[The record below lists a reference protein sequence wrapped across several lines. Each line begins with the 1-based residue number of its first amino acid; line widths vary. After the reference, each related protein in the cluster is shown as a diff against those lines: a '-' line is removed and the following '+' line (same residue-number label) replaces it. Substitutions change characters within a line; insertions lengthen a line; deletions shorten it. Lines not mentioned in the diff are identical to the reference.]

1 LRRSV
6 EQLHGH
12 CRVKRAEAALRQP
25 GVGENRRVTIADGS
39 QQDDRVG
46 FQAACDEGEHVGC
59 RAIEPVGVLGD
70 QNQRR
75 VAGDFRQQ
83 VERRHGDAGCPL
95 SWDQVSR
102 VVLDRP
108 QQLMQAREGKTRLR
122 LNAGRTPGSPRSTSA
137 ARPSSGARSFD
148 RTSIERASSHP
159 TNGESIDPAAGLCP
173 ALQCERGAYFRL
185 RLGGRRN
192 GRRHLDRRADQLGG
206 RGRLRQGDRVR
217 GFYLMRAGSL
227 GRVRGRGSRPSRD

>member
-137 ARPSSGARSFD
+137 
-148 RTSIERASSHP
+148 
-159 TNGESIDPAAGLCP
+159 CP